1 MSKLSIFPSE
11 LSTSHSFTS
20 ILSKD
25 NLKQSARECGA
36 LKRERKFSH
45 SDYIL
50 SALTQMCKSTEKSEF
65 TLCSVH
71 NAYLREC
78 KKTNGALISHKCI
91 HKQLQSRNTLE
102 VIKIMLSQLMTA
114 SFGKSF
120 IRKIKSLISEDLKSL
135 LEELGVDDIILI
147 DGTEID
153 VSYSCVNNF
162 DCQGK
167 GRPHDD
173 GTPPRPGL
181 KLHIA
186 FSFLKQSFEYIEIT
200 EAVGSER
207 DSVLTDRFHNCLI
220 ICDRGY
226 VDEVLEDRI
235 DASGNLYLIRG
246 KSNTAATID
255 KAFGDDGK
263 LIPKLKGKTV
273 KKLPSHTCA
282 DMDVTFKSSHKNRVI
297 VRYNPN
303 CTDDDKRSI
312 LRTNIKRDRL
322 GAKQIYLLYR
332 LRWAI
337 ELFNKANKRSNCL
350 KSINSANENIIL
362 SFILLSLTVSII
374 KTFTGLK
381 CIIDNSLEWISMLK
395 LHKQNDCFKK
405 LFNALLNRKLSTV
418 YQIFKE
424 LLDEIA
430 LLCTRTKPSNR
441 DSVLLKDLP
450 TLVNQIVKQP
460 NPSAKIA

>member
-1 MSKLSIFPSE
+1 ML
-11 LSTSHSFTS
+11 LH
-20 ILSKD
+20 
-25 NLKQSARECGA
+25 RGA
-36 LKRERKFSH
+36 LKRERKFSI

-50 SALTQMCKSTEKSEF
+50 TALTKMCKSTEKSEF

-71 NAYLREC
+71 DAYLRGC
-78 KKTNGALISHKCI
+78 RKLRKVLLTHKCI
-91 HKQLQSRNTLE
+91 HKQLQSGNTLE
-102 VIKIMLSQLMTA
+102 VIKTMLSELMTA

-120 IRKIKSLISEDLKSL
+120 LKKIKKFISGDLKSL
-135 LEELGVDDIILI
+135 LDKLGVDDIILV

-153 VSYSCVNNF
+153 LSYSCADNF
-162 DCQGK
+162 DCKGK
-167 GRPHDD
+167 GRPHAD
-173 GTPPRPGL
+173 GSAPRPGL

-186 FSFLKQSFEYIEIT
+186 FSVLRQSFVYVEIT

-207 DSVLTDRFHNCLI
+207 DSVLTDRFHTCLI

-226 VDEVLEDRI
+226 VDEKLKQRI
-235 DASGNLYLIRG
+235 ADSGNLYLIRG
-246 KSNTAATID
+246 KLSTAATID
-255 KAFGDDGK
+255 RAIGDDGK
-263 LIPKLKGKTV
+263 SIPEFKGKTV
-273 KKLPSHTCA
+273 NKLPSKSCA
-282 DMDVTFKSSHKNRVI
+282 DLDVTFASGHKNRII

-312 LRTNIKRDRL
+312 LRTNIPRDRL

-362 SFILLSLTVSII
+362 TFTLLSLTVSII

-381 CIIDNSLEWISMLK
+381 CVISNGFAWISMLK
-395 LHKQNDCFKK
+395 LHKQNECFKK
-405 LFNALLNRKLSTV
+405 LFNALLFRKLYTV

-424 LLDEIA
+424 LLDDIA
-430 LLCTRTKPSNR
+430 LLSQRTEPSNR
-441 DSVLLKDLP
+441 DIVKLKDLP
-450 TLVNQIVKQP
+450 TLVWQIANQP

>member
-1 MSKLSIFPSE
+1 ML
-11 LSTSHSFTS
+11 LH
-20 ILSKD
+20 
-25 NLKQSARECGA
+25 RGA
-36 LKRERKFSH
+36 LKRERKFSI

-50 SALTQMCKSTEKSEF
+50 TALTQMCKSTEKSEF

-71 NAYLREC
+71 DAYLRAC
-78 KKTNGALISHKCI
+78 RKLGKALLSHKCI
-91 HKQLQSRNTLE
+91 HKQLQSGNTLE
-102 VIKIMLSQLMTA
+102 VIKTMLSELMTA

-120 IRKIKSLISEDLKSL
+120 LKKIKKFISGDLKSL
-135 LEELGVDDIILI
+135 LDKLGVDDIILV

-153 VSYSCVNNF
+153 LSYSCADNF
-162 DCQGK
+162 DCKGK
-167 GRPHDD
+167 GRPHAD
-173 GTPPRPGL
+173 GSAPRPGL

-186 FSFLKQSFEYIEIT
+186 FSVLRQSFVYVEIT

-226 VDEVLEDRI
+226 VDEKLKHRI
-235 DASGNLYLIRG
+235 ADSGNLYLIRG
-246 KSNTAATID
+246 KLSTVATID
-255 KAFGDDGK
+255 RAIGDDGK
-263 LIPKLKGKTV
+263 SIPEFKGKTV
-273 KKLPSHTCA
+273 NKLSSKSCA
-282 DMDVTFKSSHKNRVI
+282 DLDVTFASGHKNRVI
-297 VRYNPN
+297 VRYNSN

-312 LRTNIKRDRL
+312 LRTNIPRDRL

-362 SFILLSLTVSII
+362 TFTLLSLTVSII

-381 CIIDNSLEWISMLK
+381 CVISNGFAWISMLK
-395 LHKQNDCFKK
+395 LHKQNECFKK
-405 LFNALLNRKLSTV
+405 LFNALLFRKLYTV

-424 LLDEIA
+424 LLDDIA
-430 LLCTRTKPSNR
+430 LLSQRTEPSNR
-441 DSVLLKDLP
+441 DIVKLKDLP
-450 TLVNQIVKQP
+450 TLVWQIANQP

>member
-1 MSKLSIFPSE
+1 
-11 LSTSHSFTS
+11 
-20 ILSKD
+20 
-25 NLKQSARECGA
+25 
-36 LKRERKFSH
+36 
-45 SDYIL
+45 
-50 SALTQMCKSTEKSEF
+50 
-65 TLCSVH
+65 
-71 NAYLREC
+71 
-78 KKTNGALISHKCI
+78 
-91 HKQLQSRNTLE
+91 
-102 VIKIMLSQLMTA
+102 MLSELMTA

-120 IRKIKSLISEDLKSL
+120 LKKIKKLISGDLKAL
-135 LEELGVDDIILI
+135 LETLRVDDIILV

-153 VSYSCVNNF
+153 LSYSCADNF
-162 DCQGK
+162 DCKGK
-167 GRPHDD
+167 GRPHAD

-186 FSFLKQSFEYIEIT
+186 FSVLRQSFIYVEIT

-226 VDEVLEDRI
+226 VDEELEQRI
-235 DASGNLYLIRG
+235 SDSGNLYLIRG
-246 KSNTAATID
+246 KLSTAATVDRAI
-255 KAFGDDGK
+255 GDDGK
-263 LIPKLKGKTV
+263 SIPEFKGKAV
-273 KKLPSHTCA
+273 NKLPSKSCA
-282 DMDVTFKSSHKNRVI
+282 DLDVTFASGHKNRVI

-312 LRTNIKRDRL
+312 LRTNIPRDSL

-374 KTFTGLK
+374 KTYTGLK
-381 CIIDNSLEWISMLK
+381 CAKDNSFEWISMLK
-395 LHKQNDCFKK
+395 LHKQNDCFEV
-405 LFNALLNRKLSTV
+405 LFKALLFRKSSTV

-424 LLDEIA
+424 LLDDIA
-430 LLCTRTKPSNR
+430 LLCQRTKPSNR
-441 DSVLLKDLP
+441 DIVKLKDLP
-450 TLVNQIVKQP
+450 TLVNQIVNQP

>member
-1 MSKLSIFPSE
+1 MSKLSIFPAS
-11 LSTSHSFTS
+11 LSTARSFTN
-20 ILSKD
+20 ILSKE
-25 NLKQSARECGA
+25 NLKQYARDCGA
-36 LKRERKFSH
+36 LKRERKFSIP
-45 SDYIL
+45 DYIL

-71 NAYLREC
+71 DAYLRGC
-78 KKTNGALISHKCI
+78 RKLRKALLTHKCI
-91 HKQLQSRNTLE
+91 HKQLQSGNTLK
-102 VIKIMLSQLMTA
+102 VIKTMLSELMTA

-120 IRKIKSLISEDLKSL
+120 LKKVKKLISGDLKTL
-135 LEELGVDDIILI
+135 LEKLRVDDIILV

-153 VSYSCVNNF
+153 LSYSCADNF
-162 DCQGK
+162 DCK
-167 GRPHDD
+167 SRGRPHAD
-173 GTPPRPGL
+173 GSAPRPGL

-186 FSFLKQSFEYIEIT
+186 FSVLRQSFIYVEIT

-207 DSVLTDRFHNCLI
+207 DSVITDRFHNCLI

-226 VDEVLEDRI
+226 VDDELEQRI
-235 DASGNLYLIRG
+235 TDSGNLYLIRG
-246 KSNTAATID
+246 KLSTAASID
-255 KAFGDDGK
+255 RAIGDDGK
-263 LIPKLKGKTV
+263 SIPEFKGKTV
-273 KKLPSHTCA
+273 NKLPSKSCA
-282 DMDVTFKSSHKNRVI
+282 DLDVTFASGHKNRVI

-312 LRTNIKRDRL
+312 LRTNIPRDRL

-362 SFILLSLTVSII
+362 SFILLSLAVSII

-381 CIIDNSLEWISMLK
+381 CSINKSFEWISMLK
-395 LHKQNDCFKK
+395 LHKQNDCFER
-405 LFNALLNRKLSTV
+405 LFKALLFRKSSTV

-424 LLDEIA
+424 LLDDIA
-430 LLCTRTKPSNR
+430 LSCQRTKPSNR
-441 DSVLLKDLP
+441 DISKLKDLP
-450 TLVNQIVKQP
+450 TLVWQIVNQP